1 MSGAKRLRRTRPE
14 PTEADV
20 LASVLQYLA
29 LLERTGRLAWYAR
42 MNAGAGRLQRGN
54 EASQWMRF
62 GFPGQPDIMAQTTD
76 GRFVA
81 LEVKRPT
88 GRVRPEQ
95 DEFLAKV
102 ERHGGI
108 AAVVRSVDDVDRA
121 LG

>member
-1 MSGAKRLRRTRPE
+1 MKRLRLTRPE

-20 LASVLQYLA
+20 LATVLQYLA
-29 LLERTGRLAWYAR
+29 LLERTGRLAWHAR
-42 MNAGAGRLQRGN
+42 MNSGAGRLTTPNG
-54 EASQWMRF
+54 ASQWLRF
-62 GFPGQPDIMAQTTD
+62 GFPGAPDVMAQTTD

-81 LEVKRPT
+81 LEVKRPS

-95 DEFLAKV
+95 AEFLAKV

-108 AAVVRSVDDVDRA
+108 AAVVRSVEDVDRA

>member
-1 MSGAKRLRRTRPE
+1 MRLKLVRPE

-20 LASVLQYLA
+20 LATVLEYLA

-42 MNAGAGRLQRGN
+42 MNTGAGRLQTPRGP
-54 EASQWMRF
+54 SQWVRF
-62 GFPGQPDIMAQTTD
+62 GFPGQPDVMGQLPD
-76 GRFVA
+76 GRFLA
-81 LEVKRPT
+81 LEVKRPS

-95 DEFLAKV
+95 AEFLAKV

-108 AAVVRSVDDVDRA
+108 AAVVRSVEDVDRA

>member
-1 MSGAKRLRRTRPE
+1 MPSS
-14 PTEADV
+14 
-20 LASVLQYLA
+20 SVLVTRVRWAATAPTLFA

-95 DEFLAKV
+95 AEFLAKV
-102 ERHGGI
+102 SRHGGV